1 MPPAPGET
9 DDGDYATLRGPT
21 GDLIHFG
28 GRTVS
33 NNCDMADD
41 TSEEGKLLECVRD
54 DSVTY
59 ASTRDLEPPIPPPP
73 PPLDSDCDL
82 YVNSADINIMAS
94 VMAPVTVTVHTN
106 EAHVSP
112 QSKSNNSEC
121 EKKGKILMCFPLPNF
136 EGDFSPNTS
145 HASPW

>member
-1 MPPAPGET
+1 MPAAPGGI

-28 GRTVS
+28 GIIVS
-33 NNCDMADD
+33 NNCDTADD

-73 PPLDSDCDL
+73 PPPLETDCDL
-82 YVNSADINIMAS
+82 YVNSVDINTMAS
-94 VMAPVTVTVHTN
+94 AMAPVTVTVHTN
-106 EAHVSP
+106 ETHVSS
-112 QSKSNNSEC
+112 QKMDS
-121 EKKGKILMCFPLPNF
+121 PL
-136 EGDFSPNTS
+136 E
-145 HASPW
+145 A